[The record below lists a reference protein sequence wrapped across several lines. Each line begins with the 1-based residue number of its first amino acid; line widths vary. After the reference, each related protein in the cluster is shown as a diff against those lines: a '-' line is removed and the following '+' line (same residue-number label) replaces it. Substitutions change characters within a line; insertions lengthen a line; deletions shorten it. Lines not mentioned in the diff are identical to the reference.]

1 MTFVLEVENAYAKVK
16 DIEGDAGTN
25 LCGNYRVRVCLDR
38 RARIRRV

>member
-25 LCGNYRVRVCLDR
+25 LCGNYRARVCLDR